1 MIYSCLAEEI
11 GGMRLIKSLG
21 LLLFVVYPLAV
32 FAEGYNVSGKII
44 KPDGTAFSSATVSF
58 ILTVSSPDD
67 SCVIYR
73 EQIDGVNMSQSNGGF
88 NIVLGSGTKLYP
100 ANPAT
105 KLDSLVSNKAALSC
119 NGGATYTPAIGD
131 ERNLKISFYDGTEWV
146 EFSSQKLKAVPFAT
160 ESKNAEV
167 AAKLD
172 TYSSTNFLRVD
183 GASLPALTNAQATAL
198 YNLGDGSST
207 TYLKT
212 STMPTCAAGEF
223 ASWNGTNFICSSP
236 TSSLPAG
243 TAGQFLKYNGGAW
256 QSSALAIADIPGL
269 SIQLADKIDKSTLM
283 TCSSDQALNYSSVT
297 DTFFCTNV
305 SLTLNGDVTGSNTA
319 TSVTKIRGVA
329 VAAAAPTPNQVLAY
343 DGAQWTPTNI
353 ATGGVTSI
361 TAGAGLTG
369 GTINTSGTIA
379 LGTTGVSAGTYGN
392 GGAIPSITLD
402 IYGRVTSV
410 STTSITYPVT
420 TVNSKSGTVILDYG
434 DIASAS
440 TKYMTYKPNNTAC
453 ADGQILKWNNTS
465 ARWECGTDSAGLGTV
480 TNVSSANSYATVA
493 NSSTTPII
501 TVNVGTT
508 AGTVAAGNDARLSDA
523 RMPSGTATGDLSG
536 SYPSPTVARI
546 QGKPVDVTAGYAEGD
561 SLVYDATNAKWKL
574 KKVGC
579 EAGYTR
585 VNKGH
590 NFCIKSYDATTR
602 NYAQNVIACG
612 DIGADVCST
621 NQLINACRD
630 ANKIPLNVAVWSDTL
645 FNDYGVAIQCTSA
658 GGAYTAITDYSTN
671 LARTYCCKPLN
682 D

>member
-1 MIYSCLAEEI
+1 
-11 GGMRLIKSLG
+11 MRLIKSLG
-21 LLLFVVYPLAV
+21 LLLFVVYPLAA

-44 KPDGTAFSSATVSF
+44 KPDGTPFSSATVSF
-58 ILTVSSPDD
+58 ILSVSNPDD

-105 KLDSLVSNKAALSC
+105 KLDTLVSNKAAITCS
-119 NGGATYTPAIGD
+119 GGATYTPAIGD
-131 ERNLKISFYDGTEWV
+131 ERNLKISFYDGTQWV

-183 GASLPALTNAQATAL
+183 GASVPALTNAQATTL
-198 YNLGDGSST
+198 LSLGDGSNT

-212 STMPTCAAGEF
+212 STVPTCAAGEF
-223 ASWNGTNFICSSP
+223 ASFNGTNFVCSSP
-236 TSSLPAG
+236 TSNLPAG
-243 TAGQFLKYNGGAW
+243 TAGQFLKYNAGAW
-256 QSSALAIADIPGL
+256 QSSALAIADIAGL
-269 SIQLADKIDKSTLM
+269 SVQLSDKIDKSALM
-283 TCSSDQALNYSSVT
+283 TCTSDQALNYSSVT
-297 DTFFCTNV
+297 DSFFCTNV
-305 SLTLNGDVTGSNTA
+305 SLTLNGDVTGSNNA
-319 TSVTKIRGVA
+319 TTVTKIRGVA
-329 VAAAAPTPNQVLAY
+329 VAPAAPTPNQVLAY
-343 DGAQWTPTNI
+343 DGSQWAPTNI

-379 LGTTGVSAGTYGN
+379 LSTTGVSAGTYGSN
-392 GGAIPSITLD
+392 GAVPSITLD
-402 IYGRVTSV
+402 IYGRVTGI
-410 STTSITYPVT
+410 STSSINYPVT
-420 TVNSKSGTVILDYG
+420 SVNSKAGAVVLDYS

-480 TNVSSANSYATVA
+480 TNVSSANAYATVS
-493 NSSTTPII
+493 NGSTTPTI

-508 AGTVAAGNDARLSDA
+508 AGTVAAGNDTRLSDA
-523 RMPSGTATGDLSG
+523 RTPAGTATGDLSG
-536 SYPSPTVARI
+536 TYPSPTVAKI
-546 QGKPVDVTAGYAEGD
+546 QGKPVDVSAGYAEGD
-561 SLVYDATNAKWKL
+561 TLVYDATNAKWKL

-590 NFCIKSYDATTR
+590 NFCIKTPDTTYR
-602 NYAQNVIACG
+602 NHPQVTISCG
-612 DIGADVCST
+612 DMGADVCTT

-630 ANKIPLNVAVWSDTL
+630 GNKIPLTQPVWSDTVYS
-645 FNDYGVAIQCTSA
+645 DYAVAVQCNTT
-658 GGAYTAITDYSTN
+658 GGAYQTITDYATAT
-671 LARTYCCKPLN
+671 ARTYCCKPL
-682 D
+682 DD